1 VRPVATQLQERVDS
15 ITRPVTTTKK
25 VRDGRL
31 WDIGVWTALT
41 LVTIGTLAP
50 LWYVV
55 VVSVT
60 PTDIWSQTNGSLFV
74 APGKL
79 TVAAYQQLLENGRL
93 FRAMGVSLFVT
104 VVGTFLSL
112 AVTTLMAYPLARKR
126 FTLRRPILLLV
137 LFTMLFNGG
146 LIPTYLIVRDLH
158 LLNSYWS
165 LMLPN
170 LVSAFNLLV
179 MKAFFQSLP
188 DEIEEAARI
197 DGASEWQILWR
208 IVLPLS
214 KPIIATIGLFYAVAE
229 WNSFFDAVLYMSDT
243 DKQPLQ
249 VVLRSILTS
258 GNLSAY
264 VDVTAANTPPQQ
276 SLQMAAVVITTIPV
290 LLVYPF
296 LQRYFTAGVL
306 LGSIKD

>member
-1 VRPVATQLQERVDS
+1 MATQLQEHIAP
-15 ITRPVTTTKK
+15 ITRPVIAKK
-25 VRDGRL
+25 VQDGRL
-31 WDIGVWTALT
+31 WNIGVWTTLT
-41 LVTIGTLAP
+41 LVTLVTLVP

-60 PTDIWSQTNGSLFV
+60 PTDVWARTNGSLFV
-74 APGKL
+74 APGSL
-79 TVAAYQQLLENGRL
+79 TFAAYQQLFENGRL
-93 FRAMGVSLFVT
+93 LHAMGVSLYVT

-112 AVTTLMAYPLARKR
+112 VATTLMAYPLARKR
-126 FTLRRPILLLV
+126 FKLRRVILLLV

-146 LIPTYLIVRDLH
+146 LVPTYLIVRDLH

-179 MKAFFQSLP
+179 MKAFFQALP
-188 DEIEEAARI
+188 DEIEEAARL

-214 KPIIATIGLFYAVAE
+214 KPIIATIGLFYAVVE
-229 WNSFFDAVLYMSDT
+229 WNSFFDAVLYISDSN
-243 DKQPLQ
+243 KEPLQ
-249 VVLRSILTS
+249 VVLQSILTS
-258 GNLSAY
+258 GNLSDFA
-264 VDVTAANTPPQQ
+264 DVTATNTPPHQ

>member
-1 VRPVATQLQERVDS
+1 MTTLGKERTEPKTRSASSKKTQKMR
-15 ITRPVTTTKK
+15 R

-31 WDIGVWTALT
+31 WDISVWVILGLVT
-41 LVTIGTLAP
+41 LVTLLP
-50 LWYVV
+50 LWYVL

-60 PTDIWSQTNGSLFV
+60 PIGSWSRTNGSLIPDGISF
-74 APGKL
+74 
-79 TVAAYQQLLENGRL
+79 AAYQRLFENGQLLH
-93 FRAMGVSLFVT
+93 AMGVSIYIT

-112 AVTTLMAYPLARKR
+112 LVTTLMAYPLARKT
-126 FTLRRPILLLV
+126 FKLRRTILVIV

-146 LIPTYLIVRDLH
+146 LVPTYLIVRNLH

-188 DEIEEAARI
+188 DEIQDAARI
-197 DGASEWQILWR
+197 DGASELQVLWR
-208 IVLPLS
+208 IVLPLA
-214 KPIIATIGLFYAVAE
+214 KPIMATIGLFYAVAQ
-229 WNSFFDAVLYMSDT
+229 WNSFFDAVLYISDPS
-243 DKQPLQ
+243 KQPLQ
-249 VVLRSILTS
+249 VALRSILTS
-258 GNLSAY
+258 GDLFSFADITSAN
-264 VDVTAANTPPQQ
+264 APPSQ
-276 SLQMAAVVITTIPV
+276 SVQMAAVVITIIPM
-290 LLVYPF
+290 LLIYPF

>member
-1 VRPVATQLQERVDS
+1 MATQLQDRVEAVVKPMGVK
-15 ITRPVTTTKK
+15 R

-31 WDIGVWTALT
+31 WDIGVWTVLGLVT
-41 LVTIGTLAP
+41 LVTLAP
-50 LWYVV
+50 LWYVLV
-55 VVSVT
+55 ISVT
-60 PTDIWSQTNGSLFV
+60 PTDLWARTNGSLF
-74 APGKL
+74 P
-79 TVAAYQQLLENGRL
+79 TDITFAAYQQLLENGRL
-93 FRAMGVSLFVT
+93 FRAMGVSLYVT
-104 VVGTFLSL
+104 VVGTALSL
-112 AVTTLMAYPLARKR
+112 AATTLMAYPLARKR
-126 FTLRRPILLLV
+126 FKLRRPILLVV

-146 LIPTYLIVRDLH
+146 LIPTYLIVRDLN
-158 LLNSYWS
+158 LLDSYWS

-229 WNSFFDAVLYMSDT
+229 WNSFFDAVLYMNDA

-264 VDVTAANTPPQQ
+264 VDVTAADTPPQQ

-306 LGSIKD
+306 LGSVKD